1 MRHASLHWRG
11 RPSDNMIV
19 KSEGMSTYSAITLTP
34 PSEMSVIVQ
43 SRGKE
48 LVPNWIF
55 ASRLQRR
62 RSLVRRFASISIL
75 RLLDAD
81 SSGISAIYRFTEQ
94 TLESSYRDLSQSTCS
109 FQEIFTEPPMQPKAR
124 AQRASIHS

>member
-19 KSEGMSTYSAITLTP
+19 KSEGMSTYSAIALTP

-48 LVPNWIF
+48 PVPNWIF
-55 ASRLQRR
+55 ANRLHRR
-62 RSLVRRFASISIL
+62 RSLLRRLASISIL
-75 RLLDAD
+75 RPLDAD
-81 SSGISAIYRFTEQ
+81 SSGIQSFTCFTEQ
-94 TLESSYRDLSQSTCS
+94 TLESSYRDLSQSTC
-109 FQEIFTEPPMQPKAR
+109 
-124 AQRASIHS
+124 